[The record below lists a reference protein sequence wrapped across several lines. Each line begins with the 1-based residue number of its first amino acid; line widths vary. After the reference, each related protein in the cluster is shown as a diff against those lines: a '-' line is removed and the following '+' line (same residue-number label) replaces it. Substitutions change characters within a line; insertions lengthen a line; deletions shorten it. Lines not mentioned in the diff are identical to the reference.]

1 MASSDNNRSAA
12 IQHVHTHTHPAPQRR
27 VLGDVSPNVKL
38 ASSAIGLLKNGKPM
52 ASSPLKRS
60 YTASFDQGAGL
71 KYLKRR
77 RLSEDEALSEQ
88 VENNRQDARRGSG
101 SVFGGNRSAS
111 VGDAAEADVGLRLL
125 HIEQQERTHSVP
137 VIQEQYEPI
146 IPTVQQESPTEPNT
160 PTSNGDEPQQHSSA
174 ERHSFSSLI
183 NYDPSSQVS
192 YSNNHN
198 ATANISAAISATI
211 EHQSSIPGLSRAQLL
226 KLRLRVAMYKVQ
238 TNQTHL
244 PFESLTHAG
253 RDVDGRATSEAVEE
267 AVAQLKRE
275 AYLKQEQQRE
285 RQRQAE
291 QKSTN
296 PPTDQTVPRLL
307 PAPVLKPTTYS
318 SRQVVYEE
326 ADPPSSP
333 PASDSTVRR
342 GSEPHH
348 QTPTQHLESTASADV
363 PQQDNAEYT
372 DDGANQLPGGGECGE
387 QTDMLNRLDQGRVAE
402 GLLGLRNSS

>member
-1 MASSDNNRSAA
+1 M
-12 IQHVHTHTHPAPQRR
+12 
-27 VLGDVSPNVKL
+27 
-38 ASSAIGLLKNGKPM
+38 
-52 ASSPLKRS
+52 
-60 YTASFDQGAGL
+60 
-71 KYLKRR
+71 
-77 RLSEDEALSEQ
+77 
-88 VENNRQDARRGSG
+88 
-101 SVFGGNRSAS
+101 
-111 VGDAAEADVGLRLL
+111 
-125 HIEQQERTHSVP
+125 
-137 VIQEQYEPI
+137 QEQYEPI

-198 ATANISAAISATI
+198 ATANINAAISATI

-253 RDVDGRATSEAVEE
+253 RDVDGRATSEAVDE

-275 AYLKQEQQRE
+275 AYLKQEQHQQRQRE
-285 RQRQAE
+285 QE
-291 QKSTN
+291 STDAPN
-296 PPTDQTVPRLL
+296 DQPVPKLL
-307 PAPVLKPTTYS
+307 PAPCLKPTAYS

-333 PASDSTVRR
+333 PASESTARR
-342 GSEPHH
+342 GSDTD
-348 QTPTQHLESTASADV
+348 QQISTQPPDV
-363 PQQDNAEYT
+363 PQPENSDIT
-372 DDGANQLPGGGECGE
+372 DDRSTQLPGGERE
-387 QTDMLNRLDQGRVAE
+387 EDTDLSNSLDKGRVAE

>member
-88 VENNRQDARRGSG
+88 VENNRQDARRSSG

-111 VGDAAEADVGLRLL
+111 VGDAAEADVGLRPL

-137 VIQEQYEPI
+137 VMQEQYEPI

-198 ATANISAAISATI
+198 VTANINAAISATI

-275 AYLKQEQQRE
+275 AYLKQEQQQQQ
-285 RQRQAE
+285 RQRE
-291 QKSTN
+291 QQSTDASN
-296 PPTDQTVPRLL
+296 DQPVPKLL
-307 PAPVLKPTTYS
+307 PAPVLKPTAYS
-318 SRQVVYEE
+318 SRQVAYEE
-326 ADPPSSP
+326 AEPPSSP
-333 PASDSTVRR
+333 PASESTARR
-342 GSEPHH
+342 GSEPHN
-348 QTPTQHLESTASADV
+348 QTPTQHLESTTPGDAPHPGEVDG
-363 PQQDNAEYT
+363 T
-372 DDGANQLPGGGECGE
+372 DDRSTQLLSGDRGEE
-387 QTDMLNRLDQGRVAE
+387 TDLSNSLDKGRVAE

>member
-1 MASSDNNRSAA
+1 M
-12 IQHVHTHTHPAPQRR
+12 QHIHTHTHPAPQRR

-88 VENNRQDARRGSG
+88 VAENRQDTRRSSG

-111 VGDAAEADVGLRLL
+111 VGDASEADVGLGPLQ
-125 HIEQQERTHSVP
+125 IEQQERTNGVP
-137 VIQEQYEPI
+137 VIQELYEQM
-146 IPTVQQESPTEPNT
+146 IPTVQHESPTEPNT

-183 NYDPSSQVS
+183 NYDPLSQVS

-198 ATANISAAISATI
+198 TPANINAAISATV

-275 AYLKQEQQRE
+275 AYFKQEQQ

-291 QKSTN
+291 QESTN
-296 PPTDQTVPRLL
+296 PPSDQPVPRLL
-307 PAPVLKPTTYS
+307 PAPVLKPTAYS

-333 PASDSTVRR
+333 PASEPTPRR
-342 GSEPHH
+342 GSEPHQ
-348 QTPTQHLESTASADV
+348 QTPTQHLESTASADA
-363 PQQDNAEYT
+363 PQSDNIENT
-372 DDGANQLPGGGECGE
+372 DDGSTHISGGDSGE
-387 QTDMLNRLDQGRVAE
+387 QTDLSNSLDKGRVAE

>member
-1 MASSDNNRSAA
+1 MASGDNNRSAA
-12 IQHVHTHTHPAPQRR
+12 IQHMHTHTHPAPQRR

-60 YTASFDQGAGL
+60 YTASFDHGAGL

-88 VENNRQDARRGSG
+88 VENTRQDTRRSSG
-101 SVFGGNRSAS
+101 SVFEGNRSAS
-111 VGDAAEADVGLRLL
+111 LGDAPEADVGSGPL

-137 VIQEQYEPI
+137 AIQEQYEPI

-192 YSNNHN
+192 NNNNHN
-198 ATANISAAISATI
+198 ATANINAAISATI

-275 AYLKQEQQRE
+275 AYLKQVQQ

-291 QKSTN
+291 QDSTN
-296 PPTDQTVPRLL
+296 PSTDQPVPKLL
-307 PAPVLKPTTYS
+307 PAPVLKPTAYS
-318 SRQVVYEE
+318 SRQVVYED

-333 PASDSTVRR
+333 PASESTPRR

-348 QTPTQHLESTASADV
+348 QTPTQHLKSTGSADT
-363 PQQDNAEYT
+363 PQSDTMENT
-372 DDGANQLPGGGECGE
+372 DDGSTQLPGGDRGEE
-387 QTDMLNRLDQGRVAE
+387 RDFTNSLDKGRVAE

>member
-12 IQHVHTHTHPAPQRR
+12 IQHVHSHTHPAPQRR

-60 YTASFDQGAGL
+60 YTASFDHGAGL

-88 VENNRQDARRGSG
+88 VESTGQDTRRSSG

-111 VGDAAEADVGLRLL
+111 VGDAPEADLGTGQL

-137 VIQEQYEPI
+137 VIQEQYEPM

-160 PTSNGDEPQQHSSA
+160 PTSSGDEPQQHSSA

-198 ATANISAAISATI
+198 ATANINAAISATI

-267 AVAQLKRE
+267 AVAQIKRE
-275 AYLKQEQQRE
+275 AYLKQEQQR
-285 RQRQAE
+285 QRQAE
-291 QKSTN
+291 QETTN
-296 PPTDQTVPRLL
+296 PSTDQPVPRLL
-307 PAPVLKPTTYS
+307 PAPVLKPTAYS

-333 PASDSTVRR
+333 PASESTARR
-342 GSEPHH
+342 GSELHH
-348 QTPTQHLESTASADV
+348 QTPTQLPGCTGSADA
-363 PQQDNAEYT
+363 PQS
-372 DDGANQLPGGGECGE
+372 DDIENIDDVSTQLPGGDRGE
-387 QTDMLNRLDQGRVAE
+387 QTNLSNSIDKGRVAE

>member
-12 IQHVHTHTHPAPQRR
+12 IQHIHTHTHPAPQRR

-60 YTASFDQGAGL
+60 YTASFDHGAGL

-88 VENNRQDARRGSG
+88 VENTRQDTRRSSG

-111 VGDAAEADVGLRLL
+111 VGDAPEADVGSGPL

-192 YSNNHN
+192 YSNNHS
-198 ATANISAAISATI
+198 ATANVNAAISATI

-275 AYLKQEQQRE
+275 AYLKQEQQR
-285 RQRQAE
+285 QRQAE
-291 QKSTN
+291 QESTN
-296 PPTDQTVPRLL
+296 PPTDQPVPRLL
-307 PAPVLKPTTYS
+307 PAPVLKPTAYS

-333 PASDSTVRR
+333 PGSESTARR

-348 QTPTQHLESTASADV
+348 QTPTQHLESNASADAS
-363 PQQDNAEYT
+363 QSDSIENTA
-372 DDGANQLPGGGECGE
+372 DGSTQLPSGDRGE
-387 QTDMLNRLDQGRVAE
+387 QTDLSNSLDKGRVAE

>member
-27 VLGDVSPNVKL
+27 VLGDVSPNVKP

-88 VENNRQDARRGSG
+88 VENNRQDARRSSG

-111 VGDAAEADVGLRLL
+111 VGDAAEADVGLRPL

-137 VIQEQYEPI
+137 VVQEQYEPI

-198 ATANISAAISATI
+198 ATANINAAISATI

-275 AYLKQEQQRE
+275 AYLKQEQQQQ

-291 QKSTN
+291 QESTN

-307 PAPVLKPTTYS
+307 PAPVLKPTAYS

-326 ADPPSSP
+326 AEPPSSP
-333 PASDSTVRR
+333 PASESTARR
-342 GSEPHH
+342 GSEPHQ
-348 QTPTQHLESTASADV
+348 QTPTQQLESTTTADV
-363 PQQDNAEYT
+363 PQPDNVEST
-372 DDGANQLPGGGECGE
+372 DDRSTQLPSGERGE
-387 QTDMLNRLDQGRVAE
+387 ETDLSNSLDKGRVAE